1 LGAIVDD
8 FSRLLWWAVHG
19 SGVAGQRCP
28 LVSVVRRGWPLG
40 HGHPTRNNIP
50 RRCVGQGVGLPGA
63 ALAKCNEF
71 GEKSALSAAGGKA
84 DILRTSLNDI
94 AECPCLEVLE

>member
-1 LGAIVDD
+1 
-8 FSRLLWWAVHG
+8 
-19 SGVAGQRCP
+19 
-28 LVSVVRRGWPLG
+28 
-40 HGHPTRNNIP
+40 
-50 RRCVGQGVGLPGA
+50 VGQGVGLPGA